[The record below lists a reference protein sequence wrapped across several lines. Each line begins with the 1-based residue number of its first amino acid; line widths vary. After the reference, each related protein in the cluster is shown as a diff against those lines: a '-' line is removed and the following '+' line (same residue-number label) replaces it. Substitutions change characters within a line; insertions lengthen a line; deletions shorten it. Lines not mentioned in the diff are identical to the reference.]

1 MTDERVQNCQKDEP
15 FKLHQ
20 KSSQVIILS
29 SQSSAKRCLNAI
41 KAVTVIHINEWRL
54 SLFLWLFEREKFE
67 SRSRR
72 KDDRLHIGA
81 LLYPYLVVPLWG
93 MTGTLRIYLC
103 GSSVVAYPTDKASS
117 HGLNSGIATNRLPLF
132 VLCIF
137 PLDLNNLATSG
148 SSAAKTETANDTSQ
162 NTY

>member
-41 KAVTVIHINEWRL
+41 KTVTVIHINEWRL
-54 SLFLWLFEREKFE
+54 SLFLWLFERRKFE
-67 SRSRR
+67 SSSRWN
-72 KDDRLHIGA
+72 DDRLHIGA

-103 GSSVVAYPTDKASS
+103 GSSVVVYPTSKVSYDLK
-117 HGLNSGIATNRLPLF
+117 SGIATNRLPFF
-132 VLCIF
+132 VLCI
-137 PLDLNNLATSG
+137 LTCWLKNNPFWELWILKKL
-148 SSAAKTETANDTSQ
+148 SSNV
-162 NTY
+162 

>member
-41 KAVTVIHINEWRL
+41 KTVTVIHINEWRL
-54 SLFLWLFEREKFE
+54 SLFLWHIESAKFDC
-67 SRSRR
+67 RSRR

-103 GSSVVAYPTDKASS
+103 GSSVIAYPTSVVYQN
-117 HGLNSGIATNRLPLF
+117 LICGIATNRLPLF

-137 PLDLNNLATSG
+137 PFNLNNLATSG
-148 SSAAKTETANDTSQ
+148 SSAA
-162 NTY
+162 

>member
-54 SLFLWLFEREKFE
+54 SLFLWHIESAKFDC
-67 SRSRR
+67 RSRR

-81 LLYPYLVVPLWG
+81 LLYPYLVVHLWG
-93 MTGTLRIYLC
+93 ITGTLRISYAGVLLLYFL
-103 GSSVVAYPTDKASS
+103 SAWQS
-117 HGLNSGIATNRLPLF
+117 HGPNSKNATNRLPLF

-137 PLDLNNLATSG
+137 PLNLNNLATSG